1 MKIIE
6 GIEALIG
13 KDFTGV
19 IDCIFDKECEIESYR
34 LYVLDGKLIF
44 GNEDIKKHFVTM
56 MVNQKLN
63 SMNFKKV
70 KKVGA

>member
-19 IDCIFDKECEIESYR
+19 IDCIFDKECEIKSYR

-44 GNEDIKKHFVTM
+44 GNEDIKKLFVTI
-56 MVNQKLN
+56 MVNQELK
-63 SMNFKKV
+63 SMDF

>member
-13 KDFTGV
+13 KGFTGV
-19 IDCIFDKECEIESYR
+19 IDCIFGEECEIESYS

-44 GNEDIKKHFVTM
+44 GNEDIKKHFVM
-56 MVNQKLN
+56 VMVNQELK
-63 SMNFKKV
+63 SIVFKKL
-70 KKVGA
+70 GA